1 MLELAA
7 GVPVP
12 ARLTPAELAEARRLY
27 PEVDLD
33 PGIGRTLTAA
43 AALERRYQAAD
54 PLGRAL
60 VQAAVDWRRTGATV
74 PISEADLG
82 ELARAYL
89 PDPDPP
95 AGQEAEAECP
105 ADPDPPAGGPD
116 GVGGLAWACEPV
128 APGVALLRRTGR
140 RRPRRF
146 VPAGQL
152 VALAEGAG
160 EGLAGAVHPAAWA
173 LAMAR
178 ATPRDAAR
186 IGFAA
191 YAGGDFEA
199 AAAAWSKAASGH
211 PLLAPE
217 AAVALGL
224 LRRHLGDPEGA
235 AAAFQAAAASG
246 HAEANLDGDR

>member
-7 GVPVP
+7 EVPVP
-12 ARLTPAELAEARRLY
+12 ARLSPAELAEAQRLY
-27 PEVDLD
+27 PEAELD
-33 PGIGRTLTAA
+33 RGIGRALTAT

-54 PLGRAL
+54 PAGRAL

-74 PISEADLG
+74 PISEADLD

-89 PDPDPP
+89 PDPGPP
-95 AGQEAEAECP
+95 AGQEAEA
-105 ADPDPPAGGPD
+105 DHPD
-116 GVGGLAWACEPV
+116 GAGGLAWACQPV
-128 APGVALLRRTGR
+128 APGVALLRRTGS

-146 VPAGQL
+146 AAPGHL
-152 VALAEGAG
+152 VALADGA
-160 EGLAGAVHPAAWA
+160 AGGPARQVHPAAWA
-173 LAMAR
+173 LATAR

-191 YAGGDFEA
+191 YAAGYREA
-199 AAAAWSKAASGH
+199 AAAAWARAAASGR

-217 AAVALGL
+217 AAVALEL

-235 AAAFQAAAASG
+235 AATSG
-246 HAEANLDGDR
+246 HADAAGRARANLAGDR